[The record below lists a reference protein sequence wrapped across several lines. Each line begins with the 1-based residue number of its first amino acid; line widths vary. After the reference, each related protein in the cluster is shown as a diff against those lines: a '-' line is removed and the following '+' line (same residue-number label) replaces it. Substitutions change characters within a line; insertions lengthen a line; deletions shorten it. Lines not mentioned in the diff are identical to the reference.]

1 MNSFFSEKYNR
12 FLGSLGLLM
21 AIIALGSY
29 ATLNFKQTE
38 SMYPMPANISVMG
51 EGEANAVPNVGQFSF
66 SVMADGETATVAQ
79 EASAAKINEIL
90 AYLKEQGVEE
100 KDVKTE
106 GYYLNPKYTYDQRP
120 CTFNFCPP
128 SDPIAD
134 GFEVSQTVAVKV
146 RDTGKSGG
154 LISGVGDKGATNIS
168 GLNFIVDDTNAVKAE
183 ARTKAIADAKQKAEK
198 LAANLGVTLV
208 RITSYYEN
216 EGYYP
221 PMPYMT
227 EKSAMAQDGIGGAT
241 NAALPVGENTTKVQI
256 NISYEV
262 K

>member
-1 MNSFFSEKYNR
+1 MNSFFSEKHNR

-29 ATLNFKQTE
+29 ATLNFKQTD

-66 SVMADGETATVAQ
+66 SVMADGETASAAQ
-79 EASAAKINEIL
+79 DASAAKINDIL

-106 GYYLNPKYTYDQRP
+106 GYFLNPKYRYDQGSCRAG
-120 CTFNFCPP
+120 FCPP
-128 SDPIAD
+128 SEPIAD

-146 RDTGKSGG
+146 RDTGKSGD

-168 GLNFIVDDTNAVKAE
+168 GLNFIVDDTDQVKAE
-183 ARTKAIADAKQKAEK
+183 ARSKAIADAKQKAEK
-198 LAANLGVTLV
+198 LAEDLGVTLV
-208 RITSYYEN
+208 RMTSYYEN

-221 PMPYMT
+221 MPYM
-227 EKSAMAQDGIGGAT
+227 EKSTMAQDGMGGE
-241 NAALPVGENTTKVQI
+241 AANMPVGENTTKVQI

-262 K
+262 R

>member
-1 MNSFFSEKYNR
+1 MNSFFTEKYNR

-51 EGEANAVPNVGQFSF
+51 EGEASAVPNVGQFSF
-66 SVMADGETATVAQ
+66 SVMADGDTAAAAQ
-79 EASAAKINEIL
+79 EASATKINDIL

-106 GYYLNPKYTYDQRP
+106 GYYLNPKYRYDQTR
-120 CTFNFCPP
+120 CTFNYCPP
-128 SDPIAD
+128 SEPIPD

-146 RDTGKSGG
+146 RDTAKSGN

-198 LAANLGVTLV
+198 LAADLGVELV
-208 RITSYYEN
+208 RMTGYYEN

-221 PMPYMT
+221 MPYA
-227 EKSAMAQDGIGGAT
+227 EKTMSMAEDGMGGQ
-241 NAALPVGENTTKVQI
+241 AANMPVGENTTKVQI